1 MCSETFN
8 IGTSLLQSNDSLH
21 SCHCVSQ
28 IVRPL
33 AKSSM
38 VLSRVR
44 ILIKLESMKG
54 SREENRKNFKLSDV
68 LPRNNRKVI
77 RFVNF
82 CWDEKQ
88 SVSLP

>member
-1 MCSETFN
+1 
-8 IGTSLLQSNDSLH
+8 
-21 SCHCVSQ
+21 
-28 IVRPL
+28 
-33 AKSSM
+33 
-38 VLSRVR
+38 
-44 ILIKLESMKG
+44 MKG

-88 SVSLP
+88 SVSLPQRQIKEEEKRDGNDWND